1 MRVLLLPSWYPNDKQ
16 PLNGIFFKE
25 QAEAL
30 HKEGV
35 EVIVLSINIE
45 DIRKINFKE
54 KHNNLEI
61 SNENG
66 IKVYRYNT
74 YNYFPKMQELYLK
87 YYVKIL
93 KKLMK
98 KISENEGIID
108 LVHIHSA
115 LDMGIAYSIANINLP
130 YVITEHSTK
139 YSRGLINKT
148 QNKYLGNVFK
158 NAERVLVV
166 GNGLKKEVSKYI
178 DMGQIYIVPN
188 LVKMPKIS
196 IDNIEKN
203 NSRKFRFFS
212 LGFLTYKKGMDLL
225 IEAFNLGKD
234 NFKNVELLIGGSGE
248 EMNRL
253 KVLIDKYNLSNK
265 VYLLGGLNREEVAKN
280 MQECDCFILASRFET
295 FGIVYIEAMNYGKP
309 VIASITGGPDTFLN
323 EKCGILVENENV
335 EEIKNAMI
343 KMISNYSKYDKGYIS
358 KFCEDNFSEKIIAN
372 KVISIYRKVI
382 DNKNVT

>member
-1 MRVLLLPSWYPNDKQ
+1 MRVLLLPSWYPNDKK

-30 HKEGV
+30 NKEGV

-45 DIRKINFKE
+45 DIRKINFKG
-54 KHNNLEI
+54 KLNSLEI

-66 IKVYRYNT
+66 IKIYRYNT
-74 YNYFPKMQELYLK
+74 YNSFPKMQELYLK
-87 YYVKIL
+87 YYSKLL
-93 KKLMK
+93 KKLMRI
-98 KISENEGIID
+98 ISENEGDID

-115 LDMGIAYSIANINLP
+115 LDIGIAYSIANINMP

-139 YSRGLINKT
+139 YSRGLINNT
-148 QNKYLGNVFK
+148 QKKYLGNVFE

-178 DMGQIYIVPN
+178 DINKIDVVPN
-188 LVKMPKIS
+188 LVKMPKVNT
-196 IDNIEKN
+196 DNIKKDDSE
-203 NSRKFRFFS
+203 KFRFFS

-248 EMNRL
+248 EIKNL
-253 KVLIDKYNLSNK
+253 KVLIDKYDLSDNI
-265 VYLLGGLNREEVAKN
+265 YLLGELNREEVAKN

-323 EKCGILVENENV
+323 EQCGILVENENV

-343 KMISNYSKYDKGYIS
+343 KMISNYSKYDTGYIS
-358 KFCEDNFSEKIIAN
+358 KFCEDNFSEKVIAN

-382 DNKNVT
+382 DNKDVT